1 MVTTAP
7 AGGLGARFSIAQQ
20 FVLLVAFAAAILLGL
35 SGVSLVRVNQL
46 GHTVD
51 QLANEQVERLQLA
64 QRWRTNIAVNSTRV
78 FAVIMSDGDELQNYF
93 KDAIAATTK
102 DTSETQKRYVEL
114 EKSPEG
120 LAILE
125 ELGDARKPYLEA
137 RDKSL
142 ALKKSG
148 DLAQAKSLA
157 QSSYAP
163 LMDKYNAMAEKM
175 VAYQARRSAEQ
186 AEQALQ
192 MVNTYRWIIIV
203 SAGSGLA
210 LLGFLAW
217 LVVAGIR
224 RSLGQAIQAVKA
236 IGDGDL
242 SQDIHVVGRGE
253 VADML
258 SATRHMQTSLARI
271 VSTVRQGSEN
281 IATGSSEIANGNA
294 DLSQRTEQ
302 QAANL
307 EETAAS
313 MEELTSTVRSNADTA
328 QEAARLATEA
338 SAAAAGGGVVVGN
351 VVSTMQDIVSSS
363 RRITDI
369 IGVIDGIAFQTNI
382 LALNA
387 AVEAARAGE
396 QGRGFAVVASEVRT
410 LAQRSASAAK
420 EIKQLIED
428 SSQKVETG
436 TRLVDEA
443 GRSMTSIVSQVQ
455 KVNDLLGEISHSTTE
470 QTSGISQVSDAVA
483 QLDQVTQQNAA
494 LVEQS
499 AAAADSLRH
508 QAEAL
513 AQTVRVFKLRAT

>member
-1 MVTTAP
+1 MHTNAP
-7 AGGLGARFSIAQQ
+7 VGGLGARFSIAQQ
-20 FVLLVAFAAAILLGL
+20 FVLLVAIAAAILLGL
-35 SGVSLVRVNQL
+35 SGISLIRVNQL
-46 GHTVD
+46 GDTVD
-51 QLANEQVERLQLA
+51 HLANEQVERLQLA
-64 QRWRTNIAVNSTRV
+64 QRWRSNIAVNSTRV
-78 FAVIMSDGDELQNYF
+78 FAVIMSEGDDLQNYF

-102 DTSETQKRYVEL
+102 DTSEVQKRYVEL

-120 LAILE
+120 LAILD
-125 ELGDARKPYLEA
+125 ELNAARKPYLEA
-137 RDKSL
+137 RDKGL
-142 ALKKSG
+142 ALKKAG
-148 DLAQAKSLA
+148 DLAQAKSVA

-163 LMDKYNAMAEKM
+163 LMDKYNAAADKM
-175 VAYQARRSAEQ
+175 VAFQADRSAEQ
-186 AEQALQ
+186 AERTLQ
-192 MVNTYRWIIIV
+192 MVNHYRWIIIL
-203 SAGSGLA
+203 SGGCGVL
-210 LLGFLAW
+210 LLGCLAW
-217 LVVAGIR
+217 AVVTGIR
-224 RSLGQAIQAVKA
+224 RSLGQAIQAVTA

-258 SATRHMQTSLARI
+258 SATQHMQTSLSRI
-271 VSTVRQGSEN
+271 VSTVRQGSEH
-281 IATGSSEIANGNA
+281 IAAGSSEIANGNA

-328 QEAARLATEA
+328 QEAARLAGEA

-351 VVSTMQDIVSSS
+351 VVSTMQEIVTSS
-363 RRITDI
+363 RRIGDI

-410 LAQRSASAAK
+410 LAQRSAGAAK

-428 SSQKVETG
+428 SAQKVETG

-443 GRSMTSIVSQVQ
+443 GRSMTSIVAQVQ

-494 LVEQS
+494 LVEES

-508 QAEAL
+508 QAEQL
-513 AQTVRVFKLRAT
+513 AQTVRVFKLRSS